1 MVGAS
6 GGVFVAM
13 QGEPRKVGTHT
24 AGDLCVDSLSC
35 FLGPQVT
42 IGARHEV
49 SVRETKK
56 KCERVNRESGK
67 WRGLGALGG

>member
-13 QGEPRKVGTHT
+13 QGEPRKVGMHT

-35 FLGPQVT
+35 LLGPQVT
-42 IGARHEV
+42 IGAPHEL
-49 SVRETKK
+49 SV
-56 KCERVNRESGK
+56 
-67 WRGLGALGG
+67 